1 MPSDAGFASAAWLA
15 ALVCLSAALVVPL
28 LSRLERFEEK
38 LRDLAMGWCGLLVAG
53 VLASFLAGRW
63 FTGGFIAFCA
73 TIWGLWVFPTRAR
86 LSSGGSAGFGVW
98 RNSTLAQSRAG
109 IVVGRPSPKTED
121 LKPGQWPVKTAAT
134 KAATR
139 EAILRFGAPGHA
151 CVVAPPRKGKTAG
164 IAIPTALT
172 HPGSLVVF
180 DPKGEI
186 HAITA
191 RARRA
196 MGQKVVKLSPLEMVK
211 GSSLEANGLGGW
223 NPLDWVREGDDLGSD
238 VRQLAEALIA
248 KPAKGEND
256 HFAESA
262 RIIVGGLLAFIMTAL
277 PVEQRRL
284 TTLLDLWHYPK
295 EEFDNL
301 MAQMSA
307 LGHVA
312 GGLPALAASTVLSV
326 GDREFGSF
334 KSTIT
339 RGLAWMADDRVK
351 RFLARSDIDLDTLK
365 ADRVSVFLCIPHNK
379 LDDFRPLLRMLLSA
393 AVDSMIRTP
402 GKPSDDVVFLIDEA
416 AALGHSEA
424 LSSAIAVTAG
434 YGVKI
439 CTIWQSIDQIKRH
452 YEDPGVFLGA
462 GCRVF
467 LGVASNDDRK
477 YVSEALGKTTI
488 ALTVESKS
496 KSRTPGKFM
505 ASTQSSTSVQER
517 ERDLMTPEEVERMT
531 AHHNLVFVTNERP
544 LLAEKLE
551 YWNFPP
557 FAGKFDTWAG

>member
-1 MPSDAGFASAAWLA
+1 MNSLTITF
-15 ALVCLSAALVVPL
+15 
-28 LSRLERFEEK
+28 
-38 LRDLAMGWCGLLVAG
+38 
-53 VLASFLAGRW
+53 FLAGLIAVGVLRYASLTIPKEKEVNLAFFVCALGVFVAAHW
-63 FTGGFIAFCA
+63 SDATWTGVVLVLVLLACWIAS
-73 TIWGLWVFPTRAR
+73 AR
-86 LSSGGSAGFGVW
+86 RKSTLSSGGSAGFGNW
-98 RNSTLAQSRAG
+98 KASILARGASG
-109 IVVGRPSPKTED
+109 VVVGRPSPR
-121 LKPGQWPVKTAAT
+121 TAALQPG
-134 KAATR
+134 AAPKV
-139 EAILRFGAPGHA
+139 EASKFSDARAAVLRFGAPGHI

-172 HPGSLVVF
+172 HPGSMVVF

-211 GSSLEANGLGGW
+211 GASLEANGLGGW
-223 NPLDWVREGDDLGSD
+223 NPLDWVRDGDDLGSD

-277 PVEQRRL
+277 PAEQRRL

-312 GGLPALAASTVLSV
+312 GGLPALAASTVLAV

-351 RFLARSDIDLDTLK
+351 RFLARSDVDLDAIK

-379 LDDFRPLLRMLLSA
+379 LDEFRPLLRMLLSA

-402 GKPSDDVVFLIDEA
+402 GKPSDDVIFMVDEA

-477 YVSEALGKTTI
+477 YVSDALGKTTI
-488 ALTVESKS
+488 QLKVASESD
-496 KSRTPGKFM
+496 GKLGK
-505 ASTQSSTSVQER
+505 SSTSYQER

-531 AHHNLVFVTNERP
+531 AGHNLVFVTNERP

-557 FAGKFDTWAG
+557 FAGKFDSWAG

>member
-1 MPSDAGFASAAWLA
+1 MPSDAGFENVAWGLA
-15 ALVCLSAALVVPL
+15 LLLVSVGLVVPVVARLERLKDHRRTIFVAWVVLVCLMALVSL
-28 LSRLERFEEK
+28 
-38 LRDLAMGWCGLLVAG
+38 M
-53 VLASFLAGRW
+53 AGRW
-63 FTGGFIAFCA
+63 IKGPFLTFCVA
-73 TIWGLWVFPTRAR
+73 IFGLWAFPFQMRY
-86 LSSGGSAGFGVW
+86 SSGGSAGFGEW
-98 RNSTLAQSRAG
+98 KESILARGRSG
-109 IVVGRPSPKTED
+109 VVVGRPSPRTYKLDVGKTPLAEASKYKD
-121 LKPGQWPVKTAAT
+121 
-134 KAATR
+134 TR
-139 EAILRFGAPGHA
+139 DAILRFGAPGHI

-172 HPGSLVVF
+172 HPGSMVVF

-186 HAITA
+186 YAITA
-191 RARRA
+191 RERRA

-211 GSSLEANGLGGW
+211 GASLEANGLGGW

-379 LDDFRPLLRMLLSA
+379 LDEFRPLLRMLLSA

-402 GKPSDDVVFLIDEA
+402 GKPADDVIFMVDEA

-477 YVSEALGKTTI
+477 YASEALGKTTI
-488 ALTVESKS
+488 ALRVTSVSKS
-496 KSRTPGKFM
+496 AGLFGRT
-505 ASTQSSTSVQER
+505 TRSSGMQER

-544 LLAEKLE
+544 LLTEKLE